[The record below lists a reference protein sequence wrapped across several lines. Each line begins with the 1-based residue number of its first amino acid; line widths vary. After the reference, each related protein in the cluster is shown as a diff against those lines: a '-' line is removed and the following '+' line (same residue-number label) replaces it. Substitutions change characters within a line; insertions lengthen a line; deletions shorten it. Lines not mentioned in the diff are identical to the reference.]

1 MRPSPIC
8 STSRA
13 TALGALKENDNGEK
27 APLADLDGTSETDQK
42 QCADKHLGTKFRK
55 RGNPLYLAITPSAHR
70 PARASRRS
78 SPDAPRLCERQRS
91 TSGAARS
98 IAAGVRGDG
107 TPAMEGAMAGDGM
120 TVSRGVLMAVGS
132 DGRPIEGEMEGH
144 RDALSMCFR
153 RFDAGPVST
162 LTILPAVNKRS
173 MATRKASADTPFAS
187 VSPANSNG
195 ALPRPVLGRTG
206 RP

>member
-1 MRPSPIC
+1 MIIGKSAARSSRRNVGDRPKTMCRQKLRNEVPE
-8 STSRA
+8 A
-13 TALGALKENDNGEK
+13 GKPAL
-27 APLADLDGTSETDQK
+27 S
-42 QCADKHLGTKFRK
+42 CH
-55 RGNPLYLAITPSAHR
+55 ITSAHR

-98 IAAGVRGDG
+98 IAAGVWGDG

-132 DGRPIEGEMEGH
+132 DGRPIEGAMEGH